1 MRVWIRVLRSGF
13 TSIAR
18 PADAPHAHSAGI
30 DDDRILVFGGG
41 PALGWG
47 VSTHALALPGSL
59 ARALTAR
66 TRRGAYVDVVTA
78 QPDTLRAALAA
89 VDGLKP
95 WRYDAIVVTVGVNE
109 ALTLISPRM
118 WCRTLRELLQRIER
132 DAFRT
137 TQILVVGILPI
148 RSIPVFD
155 GFFGAIA
162 DRHAHA
168 LNRETMRICEESPR
182 MTYVPVPESPTGAAD
197 RDRTLLDFGHLA
209 EVLVDSMMGRLSADS
224 PESEDARRPAAHD
237 AETYERDRQR
247 AVDGLPGAMSDERF
261 EHILALAR
269 RSFGTPLA
277 AFTVIDRD
285 RQVVRASVGPRPIPV
300 SRADSF
306 CATTIRGRGP
316 LVVQDARSDVRFRE
330 SSLVTG
336 KAQVRFYAGYPIE
349 SQSGERI
356 GALCVLDRKPRR
368 MSKADLVL
376 LREFAMLLQRELW
389 LAAE

>member
-1 MRVWIRVLRSGF
+1 
-13 TSIAR
+13 
-18 PADAPHAHSAGI
+18 
-30 DDDRILVFGGG
+30 
-41 PALGWG
+41 
-47 VSTHALALPGSL
+47 
-59 ARALTAR
+59 
-66 TRRGAYVDVVTA
+66 
-78 QPDTLRAALAA
+78 
-89 VDGLKP
+89 
-95 WRYDAIVVTVGVNE
+95 
-109 ALTLISPRM
+109 
-118 WCRTLRELLQRIER
+118 
-132 DAFRT
+132 
-137 TQILVVGILPI
+137 
-148 RSIPVFD
+148 
-155 GFFGAIA
+155 
-162 DRHAHA
+162 
-168 LNRETMRICEESPR
+168 
-182 MTYVPVPESPTGAAD
+182 
-197 RDRTLLDFGHLA
+197 
-209 EVLVDSMMGRLSADS
+209 MMGRLSADS

-247 AVDGLPGAMSDERF
+247 AVDGLPSAISDERF